1 MRDASMLT
9 GSSGEVEVIR
19 KKAKPSRMGAPA
31 RRLRNHHGIHKRW
44 LLSVSGD
51 IVVYG
56 KAVGYE
62 KYQTV
67 DRALPDLQL
76 EWREIQRRHLS

>member
-19 KKAKPSRMGAPA
+19 KKAKPSPMGAQAGP
-31 RRLRNHHGIHKRW
+31 LRNHHGIHKRW

-51 IVVYG
+51 IVV
-56 KAVGYE
+56 
-62 KYQTV
+62 
-67 DRALPDLQL
+67 
-76 EWREIQRRHLS
+76 